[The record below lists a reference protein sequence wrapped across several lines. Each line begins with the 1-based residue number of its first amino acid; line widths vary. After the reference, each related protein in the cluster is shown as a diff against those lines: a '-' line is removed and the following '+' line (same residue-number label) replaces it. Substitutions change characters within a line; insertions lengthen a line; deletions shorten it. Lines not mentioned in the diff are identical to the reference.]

1 MNPVEWQS
9 EAEFVIASAEIE
21 DVRLALFARLAERYG
36 IRDGV
41 FPIGIG
47 QAIDYKTKPL
57 HQLGVGVKDAQHLA
71 ALKHLE
77 DLARRESQERFSW
90 TRLYFKERLR
100 VAYRGSSPPEKFVD
114 QLLRTTVIFGISGSE
129 SGPMVAQS
137 ANQSGA
143 DSALV
148 RNSALPG
155 TRATRRRQISPQS
168 GRALEILGHAIEYL
182 ADEYALQ
189 VGTFGSLHTEDDPQ
203 LQSIQMLMAA
213 SRSVYYECPTAPT
226 FRERLHGLASL
237 REARKS
243 AMQAG
248 GAPIGGALVILG
260 KESPNSSGQRAG

>member
-41 FPIGIG
+41 FPIGIDHT
-47 QAIDYKTKPL
+47 IDYKTKPL

-71 ALKHLE
+71 ALKYLE
-77 DLARRESQERFSW
+77 DLTRRASQEQFSW

-114 QLLRTTVIFGISGSE
+114 KLPRTTVIFGTSGSK
-129 SGPMVAQS
+129 SGPVVGQSANQNVAQS
-137 ANQSGA
+137 ANQNGVRP
-143 DSALV
+143 ALSL
-148 RNSALPG
+148 NSALPD

-189 VGTFGSLHTEDDPQ
+189 VGTFGSLHTKDPQ
-203 LQSIQMLMAA
+203 LQSIKMLMAA

-237 REARKS
+237 REARNS
-243 AMQAG
+243 AMQ
-248 GAPIGGALVILG
+248 
-260 KESPNSSGQRAG
+260 RAGRPMEERSSF

>member
-71 ALKHLE
+71 ALKYLE

-114 QLLRTTVIFGISGSE
+114 QLLRTTVIFGISGSK

-189 VGTFGSLHTEDDPQ
+189 VGTFGSLHTEDPQ

-213 SRSVYYECPTAPT
+213 SRSIYYECLMAPT
-226 FRERLHGLASL
+226 LRERLHGLGSL

-248 GAPIGGALVILG
+248 GLADGGALVILG
-260 KESPNSSGQRAG
+260 ERSPNSSGQRAG

>member
-21 DVRLALFARLAERYG
+21 DVRLALCARLAERYG

-47 QAIDYKTKPL
+47 HAIDYKTEPL

-71 ALKHLE
+71 ALKYLE
-77 DLARRESQERFSW
+77 NLARRASQEQFSW

-100 VAYRGSSPPEKFVD
+100 VAYRGSSPPKKFVD
-114 QLLRTTVIFGISGSE
+114 KLLRSTVIFGTSGLK
-129 SGPMVAQS
+129 SGPRVAQS
-137 ANQSGA
+137 ATQGGVRP
-143 DSALV
+143 ALSV
-148 RNSALPG
+148 NSALPS

-168 GRALEILGHAIEYL
+168 GRGLEILGHAIEYL

-189 VGTFGSLHTEDDPQ
+189 AGTFGSLHIEDDPQ
-203 LQSIQMLMAA
+203 LQSIQILMAA
-213 SRSVYYECPTAPT
+213 SRSVYYECPLAPT

-260 KESPNSSGQRAG
+260 GESPNPSGQRAG